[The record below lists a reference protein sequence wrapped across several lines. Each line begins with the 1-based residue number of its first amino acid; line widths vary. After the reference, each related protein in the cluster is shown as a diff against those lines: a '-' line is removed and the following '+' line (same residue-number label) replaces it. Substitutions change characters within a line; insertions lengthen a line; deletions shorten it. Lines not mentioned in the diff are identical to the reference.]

1 MIATIAAALLA
12 IAVPYLPQTNA
23 LCGGA
28 AAAMVLRYWG
38 DAHADVQAFSPLVD
52 RRAGGIAGDVLEHA
66 VRERGWRVEKAGASM
81 DALRARLADGEPVIV
96 LLADRG
102 TRFHYVVVIDASET
116 TVVVHDPAL
125 GPSRSIPEADFEHRW
140 NAAKFWSMVVLPAS
154 STAEPAPAPADP
166 VVQTAPQAPGDMCSA
181 HLNRALG
188 EIKAQ

>member
-102 TRFHYVVVIDASET
+102 TRFHYVVVIDATEA

-125 GPSRSIPEADFEHRW
+125 GPSRSIPEADFERRW
-140 NAAKFWSMVVLPAS
+140 SAARFWSMVVLPAS
-154 STAEPAPAPADP
+154 SAAESASGDP
-166 VVQTAPQAPGDMCSA
+166 VVAGQVVQATPQDLCSE
-181 HLNRALG
+181 HLNRTLG